1 MQSEPA
7 AILPL
12 VMVWIPVHLFDSRRR
27 LYAGYFPGEVLVS
40 VTVNIGDLGSYVT
53 QCAQMKELYKEH
65 IALKYGYK
73 RYYGDN
79 PVLVRT
85 P

>member
-1 MQSEPA
+1 
-7 AILPL
+7 
-12 VMVWIPVHLFDSRRR
+12 MVWIPVHLFDSRRR
-27 LYAGYFPGEVLVS
+27 FYAGYFLGQVLFS
-40 VTVNIGDLGSYVT
+40 VTVNIEDLGSCVT
-53 QCAQMKELYKEH
+53 QGAQMKELYKEH

-79 PVLVRT
+79 PVPIRT